1 MATERSLSVAK
12 PQTGKGSGRG
22 GARKGSGRKPLGRK
36 SIKIRLTP
44 EERAM
49 LDKKRGPMRLSVYV
63 RTKLGLSPSTPAK
76 FMAKS

>member
-1 MATERSLSVAK
+1 MTTEHNLQPDN
-12 PQTGKGSGRG
+12 PQIGKGSGRG
-22 GARKGSGRKPLGRK
+22 GARKGSGRKPLGRE

-63 RTKLGLSPSTPAK
+63 RVKLGLLPPRK
-76 FMAKS
+76 KN